1 MDDLLNYTSDVYHP
15 TTNSEG
21 NYVDSHVNL
30 NHFSKCGCGSSNHFT
45 SKTFKT
51 HFTSDRHKKWIDYLN
66 SEKTNH
72 YSELVKYKK
81 LNKQQQ
87 MVIQQQQDMITTNEI
102 KLEQYSKK
110 VFEYKKIIESIKE
123 LKNKLEHCQL
133 D

>member
-1 MDDLLNYTSDVYHP
+1 MDLFNYTSDVYHP
-15 TTNSEG
+15 TTDSEG

-30 NHFSKCGCGSSNHFT
+30 NQFSKCGCGTSNSFTPQSFKIHF
-45 SKTFKT
+45 K
-51 HFTSDRHKKWIDYLN
+51 SDRHKHWLEYLN
-66 SEKTNH
+66 HERVNH

-87 MVIQQQQDMITTNEI
+87 MVIQQQQDIITTNEI

-110 VFEYKKIIESIKE
+110 VFEYKKTIESIKE
-123 LKNKLEHCQL
+123 LKKKLEHCDL